1 MYIRA
6 TANPGGVGHG
16 WVKERFITA
25 GRPMSTIWEAISWMD
40 KSGKEHHEKQSRI
53 FVPSSVFDNPALL
66 RNDPD
71 DSKRLAS
78 MAEADRNALL
88 YGYWDSFSGQ
98 VFTEMCIRDRYYHD
112 TSLTNAVSKRMG
124 WYRLAQMMGLP
135 IKDSETYFG
144 KRHEESAKEMLI
156 AKGFEVRRMP
166 QNFPYDLFVNDRI
179 KVDVK
184 ASRLYQGPVSYTHLI
199 FPF

>member
-1 MYIRA
+1 MGYTHGTRWDEESIRSGILEVVESLELDRM
-6 TANPGGVGHG
+6 PSR
-16 WVKERFITA
+16 KEV
-25 GRPMSTIWEAISWMD
+25 E
-40 KSGKEHHEKQSRI
+40 Q
-53 FVPSSVFDNPALL
+53 
-66 RNDPD
+66 
-71 DSKRLAS
+71 
-78 MAEADRNALL
+78 
-88 YGYWDSFSGQ
+88 
-98 VFTEMCIRDRYYHD
+98 YYHD

-184 ASRLYQGPVSYTHLI
+184 ASRLYQGPNGNFYTFNLEKPFATCDLYLLFLVNDDNTIKDVLVVPSKDVPTNSQISVGEHSSKYYSYSQRWDYFELYDQFLATVS
-199 FPF
+199 